1 MPYIG
6 RAPQVGNYSKLDTIA
21 ASFNGSTTTFNLT
34 ISGSAFTASLPTQM
48 LISIDGV
55 IQEPTTAYTVS
66 GSTITFT
73 GPPANGATFFGL
85 VLGDSLDIGTPSDGT
100 VTGAKLTSGAVTA
113 GKIGT
118 GGVSANTQLA
128 AGVVTAHSF
137 GNGEIETK
145 IPTLAKTGAVQVFS
159 VAQRGSV
166 TDAGSLIANTT
177 FRQDF
182 AASNFFKMTLAGNV
196 TINNP
201 TNQVAGQSG
210 AIEIVNGGSHTVSFG
225 SDFKFASG
233 TAPTI
238 TASGTDVLS
247 YYVKSANNIV
257 IDALQAI
264 S

>member
-6 RAPQVGNYSKLDTIA
+6 RSPQIGNYRKLDSIA
-21 ASFNGSTTTFNLT
+21 ASFDTSETTFNLT
-34 ISGSAFTASLPTQM
+34 ISGDAFTPGVSTQ
-48 LISIDGV
+48 LIISIAGV
-55 IQEPTTAYTVS
+55 IQEPETAYTVS

-73 GPPANGATFFGL
+73 SAPAGGASFFGI
-85 VLGDSLDIGTPSDGT
+85 VLGDSLDIGTPSDNT
-100 VTGAKLTSGAVTA
+100 VNASKLTSGAVTA

-159 VAQRGSV
+159 VAQRGTV
-166 TDAGSLIANTT
+166 TDAGSLIANTA

-182 AASNFFKMTLAGNV
+182 AASNFFKLTLAGNV

-225 SDFKFASG
+225 SDFKFAAG
-233 TAPTI
+233 AAPTI

>member
-6 RAPQVGNYSKLDTIA
+6 RSPQIGNYRKLDSIA
-21 ASFNGSTTTFNLT
+21 ASFDTSETTFNLT
-34 ISGSAFTASLPTQM
+34 ISGDAFTPGVSTQ
-48 LISIDGV
+48 LIISIAGV
-55 IQEPTTAYTVS
+55 IQEPETAS
-66 GSTITFT
+66 
-73 GPPANGATFFGL
+73 
-85 VLGDSLDIGTPSDGT
+85 
-100 VTGAKLTSGAVTA
+100 KLTSGAVTA

-159 VAQRGSV
+159 VAQRGTV
-166 TDAGSLIANTT
+166 TDAGSLIANTA

-182 AASNFFKMTLAGNV
+182 AASNFFKLTLAGNV

-225 SDFKFASG
+225 SDFKFAAG
-233 TAPTI
+233 AAPTI

>member
-6 RAPQVGNYSKLDTIA
+6 RNPSVGNYQKLDDISS
-21 ASFNGSTTTFNLT
+21 SFNTSLTTFNLT
-34 ISGSAFTASLPTQM
+34 IAGSAFTASVPAQ
-48 LISIDGV
+48 LIVSVAGV
-55 IQEPTTAYTVS
+55 LQEPETAYSVS

-73 GPPANGATFFGL
+73 SAPATGASFFA
-85 VLGDSLDIGTPSDGT
+85 VALGDTLDVGTPSNSS
-100 VTGAKLTSGAVTA
+100 VTGAKLASGAVTA
-113 GKIGT
+113 GKIGA
-118 GGVSANTQLA
+118 GGISANTQFA
-128 AGVVTAHSF
+128 AGVVTAHAL
-137 GNGEIETK
+137 GDGEVETK
-145 IPTLAKTGAVQVFS
+145 IPTLAKTGAVQTFS
-159 VAQRGSV
+159 VAQRGTV
-166 TDAGSLIANTT
+166 TDAGSLIANTA

-182 AASNFFKMTLAGNV
+182 AASNFFKMTLAGNI

>member
-6 RAPQVGNYSKLDTIA
+6 RSPQIGNYRKLDSIA
-21 ASFNGSTTTFNLT
+21 ASFNTSLTTFNLT
-34 ISGSAFTASLPTQM
+34 ISGDAFTPGVSTQ
-48 LISIDGV
+48 LIISIAGV
-55 IQEPTTAYTVS
+55 IQEPESAYTVS

-73 GPPANGATFFGL
+73 SAPATGASFYGI
-85 VLGDSLDIGTPSDGT
+85 VLGDTLDLGTPSDNT
-100 VTGAKLTSGAVTA
+100 VNASKLTSGAVTA

-128 AGVVTAHSF
+128 AGVVTAHAL

-159 VAQRGSV
+159 VAQRGTV
-166 TDAGSLIANTT
+166 TDAGSLIANTA

-182 AASNFFKMTLAGNV
+182 AASNFFKLTLAGNV

-225 SDFKFASG
+225 SDFKFAAG
-233 TAPTI
+233 AAPTI

>member
-6 RAPQVGNYSKLDTIA
+6 RSPSIGNYQKLDDISS
-21 ASFNGSTTTFNLT
+21 SFDTSETTFNLT
-34 ISGSAFTASLPTQM
+34 IAGSAFTASVATQ
-48 LISIDGV
+48 LIVSVAGV
-55 IQEPTTAYTVS
+55 LQEPGTAYSVS

-73 GPPANGATFFGL
+73 SAPATGASFFAIA
-85 VLGDSLDIGTPSDGT
+85 LGDTLDIGVPTDGSI
-100 VTGAKLTSGAVTA
+100 TGAKLASGAVTA

-128 AGVVTAHSF
+128 ASVVTAHAL
-137 GNGEIETK
+137 GDGEIETK

-159 VAQRGSV
+159 VAQRGTV
-166 TDAGSLIANTT
+166 TDAGSLIANTA

-182 AASNFFKMTLAGNV
+182 AASNFFKLTLAGNV

-225 SDFKFASG
+225 SDFKFAAG
-233 TAPTI
+233 AAPTI